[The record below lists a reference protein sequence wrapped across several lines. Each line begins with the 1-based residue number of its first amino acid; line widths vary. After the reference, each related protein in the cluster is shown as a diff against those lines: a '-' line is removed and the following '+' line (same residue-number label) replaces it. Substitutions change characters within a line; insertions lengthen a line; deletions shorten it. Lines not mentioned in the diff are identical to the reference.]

1 MSEWRRA
8 TIAEV
13 ASQEAH
19 ALATRP
25 FGSAISAKNFVE
37 KGVPVI
43 RGSNL
48 SLDVGVRLNGDGL
61 AFLTEAKAAEFKRS
75 LARRGDLVFTC
86 WGTVGQIGLID
97 GRAKY
102 DEYVVSNNKMKL
114 TPDPAKADSTFLYY
128 LLSSPDLV
136 RSVTGQA
143 IGAAVPGFN
152 LGQLKDIVVSLPSL
166 SVQMRIAHV
175 LNAIDDLIAN
185 NRRRVEVL
193 EELARAIYRDW
204 YLRFRYP
211 GHEAVPLVDSG
222 IGPIPDGWE
231 VRTLGDVSRNLDR
244 FRKPLSKMQR
254 DQRRGTFP
262 YYGAAKLLDLI
273 DDWIFDASTSSSQRM
288 EAWRRPWATQC
299 CR

>member
-152 LGQLKDIVVSLPSL
+152 LVNSKTLWSRCLP
-166 SVQMRIAHV
+166 
-175 LNAIDDLIAN
+175 
-185 NRRRVEVL
+185 
-193 EELARAIYRDW
+193 
-204 YLRFRYP
+204 
-211 GHEAVPLVDSG
+211 
-222 IGPIPDGWE
+222 
-231 VRTLGDVSRNLDR
+231 
-244 FRKPLSKMQR
+244 
-254 DQRRGTFP
+254 
-262 YYGAAKLLDLI
+262 
-273 DDWIFDASTSSSQRM
+273 
-288 EAWRRPWATQC
+288 
-299 CR
+299 